1 LNENLE
7 NNSLPIENNSRDVS
21 NNQALTIFRDDV
33 CSAIYLQNSSLDF
46 LNVQFFIQNIFILT
60 LILIVFFKG
69 LLNND

>member
-1 LNENLE
+1 MNENLE

-33 CSAIYLQNSSLDF
+33 CSAIYLQNASLDF
-46 LNVQFFIQNIFILT
+46 LNVQIMIQSILIFILL
-60 LILIVFFKG
+60 LIIFFKG